1 MATIDRTSTT
11 AAAFPMKSSAS
22 ATASNR
28 WSRLSAVLTPPSV
41 TVDFL
46 PNFVN
51 SKNNNMRNEIIQ
63 LKDLGRMPNESI
75 NDTEDIIEVIRS
87 YDELLEQI
95 QFPISLD
102 EAQALVQIFPESSFY
117 DLQWSLLKL
126 VESVIRIVDGDT
138 YLHLINS
145 CPSQEWRD
153 VLNTRYKNY
162 KKEQEV
168 SK

>member
-1 MATIDRTSTT
+1 MRTE
-11 AAAFPMKSSAS
+11 
-22 ATASNR
+22 
-28 WSRLSAVLTPPSV
+28 
-41 TVDFL
+41 
-46 PNFVN
+46 N
-51 SKNNNMRNEIIQ
+51 SQ

-153 VLNTRYKNY
+153 VLIVRYQNFITD
-162 KKEQEV
+162 QDAQ
-168 SK
+168 